1 MVWMTLRWRDPDSNH
16 RSHSCERSLGCC
28 RREMP
33 DRFEVVVFFII
44 GRPLL
49 ERLSPAGA
57 ATLAAAAGLVRW
69 SVAL

>member
-1 MVWMTLRWRDPDSNH
+1 
-16 RSHSCERSLGCC
+16 
-28 RREMP
+28 MP